1 MAPNRHALWRAPT
14 APAWASS
21 DKSKQPCAC
30 SLRVTNA
37 VEVQSVLSARHHAAQ
52 RLHADRFRARVWATA
67 SSPRTS
73 GVCCIRPA
81 SVALS
86 SPSIPLS
93 SSWRVVQAP
102 RGRERGHADVG
113 EVVKH
118 RKVVHL
124 ACRCSST
131 VRKHSN
137 MVKQQ
142 GCVRAALWGAGWV
155 AHHGSPRSA
164 DP

>member
-1 MAPNRHALWRAPT
+1 MARSHGPSVGKLGQVETTMCLLVESHERGRSAVSPIS
-14 APAWASS
+14 ASS
-21 DKSKQPCAC
+21 CSAEAARRSLSRAC
-30 SLRVTNA
+30 LGMAS
-37 VEVQSVLSARHHAAQ
+37 
-52 RLHADRFRARVWATA
+52 ATA

-124 ACRCSST
+124 ACSST